1 MKLKFRKIYL
11 LSIAGAAVLLILDFL
26 IFFSFKVPIGPT
38 ARWFYPM
45 FILSLVVGM
54 LHFWADFFKEIKRQ
68 KRIEEKFVDFVREM
82 ESAVKSGISIPS
94 SIIQAS
100 QKDYA
105 ELDPYLKK
113 LANQV
118 RIGIPI
124 HKALLNFANDTGNK
138 VIKRSIAIVIEA
150 ELSGGDIEHVLESVT
165 TSLTSINKVQEERRS
180 AIFSQIIQGYIVYY
194 VFIAIMLVL
203 QIKLF
208 PQLTKI
214 GSGGANL
221 FGGLSGATTGV
232 GGISSAVNLDKI
244 FFILVLIQGFF
255 AGIMIGK
262 FTENSIKKG
271 VLHSIILVTTAALIV
286 TTIKG
291 GI

>member
-1 MKLKFRKIYL
+1 MKIQFRNIYL
-11 LSIAGAAVLLILDFL
+11 LSIAGALLLVLLDFIL
-26 IFFSFKVPIGPT
+26 FFSFKIPAGPT
-38 ARWFYPM
+38 ARWFYPIL
-45 FILSLVVGM
+45 ILSFTLGM
-54 LHFWADFFKEIKRQ
+54 LHFWVDFFGEIKRQ

-105 ELDPYLKK
+105 ELDPFIKK
-113 LANQV
+113 LANQTKL
-118 RIGIPI
+118 GISI
-124 HKALLNFANDTGNK
+124 HKALKNFANDTGNK
-138 VIKRSIAIVIEA
+138 VIKRSVAIVIEA
-150 ELSGGDIEHVLESVT
+150 ESSGGDIEHVLEAVT
-165 TSLTSINKVQEERRS
+165 MSLTSINKVQEERKS
-180 AIFSQIIQGYIVYY
+180 AIFSQIIQGYIVYF

-214 GSGGANL
+214 GGGGGNL
-221 FGGLSGATTGV
+221 FAGLGSGA
-232 GGISSAVNLDKI
+232 SAMPTPFNLDRI

-271 VLHSIILVTTAALIV
+271 IIHSLILVTVAALIV

>member
-1 MKLKFRKIYL
+1 MSLKFKNVYF
-11 LSIAGAAVLLILDFL
+11 LSIAGAVLLMILDFL
-26 IFFSFKVPIGPT
+26 LFFSFKIPMGPT

-45 FILSLVVGM
+45 FILSICAAM
-54 LHFWADFFKEIKRQ
+54 LHFWIDFFNEIKRQ
-68 KRIEEKFVDFVREM
+68 KRIEEKFVEFVREM
-82 ESAVKSGISIPS
+82 ESSVKSGVSIPS
-94 SIIQAS
+94 SIIQAA

-105 ELDPYLKK
+105 ELDPFLKK

-118 RIGIPI
+118 RMGIPI
-124 HKALLNFANDTGNK
+124 HKGLLNFANDTGNK
-138 VIKRSIAIVIEA
+138 VIKRSVAIVIEA

-165 TSLTSINKVQEERRS
+165 LSLASINKVREERKS
-180 AIFSQIIQGYIVYY
+180 AIFSQIIQGYIVYF
-194 VFIAIMLVL
+194 VFIGIMLIL

-214 GSGGANL
+214 SSGGGSL
-221 FGGLSGATTGV
+221 LGGMAGEAAGGGA
-232 GGISSAVNLDKI
+232 AAFNLDKI

-271 VLHSIILVTTAALIV
+271 IIHSLILVISAALIV
-286 TTIKG
+286 TTVKG

>member
-1 MKLKFRKIYL
+1 MKTKFKNIYFV
-11 LSIAGAAVLLILDFL
+11 SIGAGLFFLFLDFVL
-26 IFFSFKVPIGPT
+26 FFSFKVPTGPS

-45 FILSLVVGM
+45 FILSIIISM
-54 LHFWADFFKEIKRQ
+54 SHFWLDFFNEIKRQ

-82 ESAVKSGISIPS
+82 EGAVKSGISIPS

-105 ELDPYLKK
+105 ELDPHLKK

-118 RIGIPI
+118 KMGISI

-150 ELSGGDIEHVLESVT
+150 EMSGGDIEHVLESVT
-165 TSLTSINKVQEERRS
+165 LSLTSINKVQEEKKS
-180 AIFSQIIQGYIVYY
+180 AMLSQIIQGYIVYF

-203 QIKLF
+203 QVKLF

-214 GSGGANL
+214 GSGGSNL
-221 FGGLSGATTGV
+221 FGGVSGAAA
-232 GGISSAVNLDKI
+232 GGASAVNLDQI
-244 FFILVLIQGFF
+244 FFVLVLIQGFF
-255 AGIMIGK
+255 AGLMIGK
-262 FTENSIKKG
+262 FTENSLKKG
-271 VLHSIILVTTAALIV
+271 ILHSILLVTTAALIV

>member
-1 MKLKFRKIYL
+1 MKTKFRKIYL
-11 LSIAGAAVLLILDFL
+11 LSIAAALIFLILDFIL
-26 IFFSFKVPIGPT
+26 FFSFKIPIGPT

-45 FILSLVVGM
+45 FILSLVAAM
-54 LHFWADFFKEIKRQ
+54 AHFWLDFFKEIKRQ

-105 ELDPYLKK
+105 ELDPHLKK
-113 LANQV
+113 LSNQV
-118 RIGIPI
+118 RMGISI

-150 ELSGGDIEHVLESVT
+150 EMSGGDIEHVLESVT
-165 TSLTSINKVQEERRS
+165 LSLTSINKVQEERKS
-180 AIFSQIIQGYIVYY
+180 AIFSQIIQGYIVYF

-203 QIKLF
+203 QVKLF

-214 GSGGANL
+214 GSGGSNL
-221 FGGLSGATTGV
+221 FGGASGAV
-232 GGISSAVNLDKI
+232 AGGAAAVNLDQI
-244 FFILVLIQGFF
+244 FFILVMIQGFF
-255 AGIMIGK
+255 AGLMLGK
-262 FTENSIKKG
+262 FTENSLKKG
-271 VLHSIILVTTAALIV
+271 ILHSIILVTTAALIV

>member
-1 MKLKFRKIYL
+1 MKLSFRPVYL
-11 LSIAGAAVLLILDFL
+11 LSIAGSFVLIVIDFL
-26 IFFSFKVPIGPT
+26 IFFSFKFPIGPT
-38 ARWFYPM
+38 ERWFYPM
-45 FILSLVVGM
+45 LIVSITLGM
-54 LHFWADFFKEIKRQ
+54 LHFWIDFLKEIKRQ

-94 SIIQAS
+94 SIIQAA

-124 HKALLNFANDTGNK
+124 HKALTNFSNDTGNR
-138 VIKRSIAIVIEA
+138 VIRRSISIVIEA

-165 TSLTSINKVQEERRS
+165 LSLTSINKVQEERKS
-180 AIFSQIIQGYIVYY
+180 AIFSQIIQGYIVYF
-194 VFIAIMLVL
+194 VFIGIMLIL
-203 QIKLF
+203 QTKLF

-214 GSGGANL
+214 GAGGSNL
-221 FGGLSGATTGV
+221 FGGLGGSVASVGV
-232 GGISSAVNLDKI
+232 SAFNLDRI

-271 VLHSIILVTTAALIV
+271 AIHSVILVTLAALIV
-286 TTIKG
+286 TTVKG